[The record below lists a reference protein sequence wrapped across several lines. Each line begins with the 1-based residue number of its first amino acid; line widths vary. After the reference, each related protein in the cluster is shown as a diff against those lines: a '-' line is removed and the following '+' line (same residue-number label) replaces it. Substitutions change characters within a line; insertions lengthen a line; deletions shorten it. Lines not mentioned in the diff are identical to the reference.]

1 MEALIFW
8 VVCGV
13 AGGMIY
19 QSKNRPFVNG
29 FLWGLL
35 LGVVGLIVTIA
46 KSSLK
51 ENQLWKEQ
59 SNSEEKALIMIADAW
74 RHNA

>member
-8 VVCGV
+8 VVCGI

-19 QSKNRPFVNG
+19 QSKNRPFVKG

-35 LGVVGLIVTIA
+35 LGFIGVIVTLC
-46 KSSLK
+46 KSRIK
-51 ENQLWKEQ
+51 YNRGGEV
-59 SNSEEKALIMIADAW
+59 I
-74 RHNA
+74 

>member
-8 VVCGV
+8 VVCGI

-19 QSKNRPFVNG
+19 QSKNRPFVKG

-35 LGVVGLIVTIA
+35 LGFIGVIVTLC
-46 KSSLK
+46 KSK
-51 ENQLWKEQ
+51 IDIT
-59 SNSEEKALIMIADAW
+59 EEG
-74 RHNA
+74 RE

>member
-8 VVCGV
+8 VVCGI

-19 QSKNRPFVNG
+19 KSKKRPFVKG

-35 LGVVGLIVTIA
+35 LGLVGVIVTLC
-46 KSSLK
+46 KSKINTTEVS
-51 ENQLWKEQ
+51 
-59 SNSEEKALIMIADAW
+59 
-74 RHNA
+74 